1 MPFSLISVYD
11 KTGIENLCLEL
22 TNHGYQIIAT
32 SSTAKY
38 LREKGFEVKEVS
50 EYTGFKELIGGRVKT
65 LHPKIFAG
73 ILARRDKKEDI
84 EELQKE
90 NIPLID
96 IVVCNL
102 YPFAKV
108 ISKKDVSLEEAL
120 ENIDIGGVSLL
131 RAAAKNFPYV
141 LVVPSPEDYE
151 KVIQYLRENRDDIE
165 FRREMAIKAFS
176 ITSIYDQTISSYLS
190 QEFYEN
196 INLNLSKKLDLR
208 YGENPQQKAGFYTL
222 PYQEIPFEK
231 LQGKELSYNN
241 LLDMDSAWNLVKE
254 FTEPTVAI
262 IKHNNPCGVASDDDL
277 TKAFLKALESDPVSA
292 YGGIIACNFIL
303 DENTAKEITKSFF
316 EVIVV
321 PGITEEAKNILSTK
335 KNLRVLIYKE
345 NIPENPFEIR
355 SLRRGFLIQTFNNV
369 LMNNYE
375 VKTSLKPD
383 EKDMEELLFA
393 LKVVKH
399 VKSNAIV
406 VSKNK
411 QTLGIGAGQMNRVNS
426 VKIALEQAGEK
437 AKGAYLAS
445 DAFFPFPDSITLAA
459 QYGIKAV
466 IQPSGSIRDEEV
478 IKEAEKNGII
488 LVMIDI
494 RHFRH

>member
-22 TNHGYQIIAT
+22 INHGYQIIAT

-38 LREKGFEVKEVS
+38 LREKGFEVKEVY

-231 LQGKELSYNN
+231 LQGKELS
-241 LLDMDSAWNLVKE
+241 
-254 FTEPTVAI
+254 
-262 IKHNNPCGVASDDDL
+262 
-277 TKAFLKALESDPVSA
+277 
-292 YGGIIACNFIL
+292 
-303 DENTAKEITKSFF
+303 
-316 EVIVV
+316 
-321 PGITEEAKNILSTK
+321 
-335 KNLRVLIYKE
+335 
-345 NIPENPFEIR
+345 
-355 SLRRGFLIQTFNNV
+355 
-369 LMNNYE
+369 
-375 VKTSLKPD
+375 
-383 EKDMEELLFA
+383 
-393 LKVVKH
+393 
-399 VKSNAIV
+399 
-406 VSKNK
+406 
-411 QTLGIGAGQMNRVNS
+411 
-426 VKIALEQAGEK
+426 
-437 AKGAYLAS
+437 
-445 DAFFPFPDSITLAA
+445 
-459 QYGIKAV
+459 
-466 IQPSGSIRDEEV
+466 
-478 IKEAEKNGII
+478 
-488 LVMIDI
+488 
-494 RHFRH
+494 